1 MYEKMGWRE
10 RESSGSEALALHA
23 WGNEFDLQN
32 PPENTKPGGVPL
44 SWQPGEVE
52 MARSLA
58 LTGKFVFH
66 NRELVGQ

>member
-1 MYEKMGWRE
+1 M
-10 RESSGSEALALHA
+10 

-32 PPENTKPGGVPL
+32 PPENTKHGGVPL

-58 LTGKFVFH
+58 LTGQFVFH
-66 NRELVGQ
+66 NRELLGQ